1 MIWKVLPLSRRDAS
15 YLLVQLQF
23 SCNNQPLSI
32 VQVNWKVANRVHRGE
47 NATMMRAENAVFYSC
62 LKAHKGLPCFCC
74 SVRAQ
79 WYLRHPDGLE
89 HQSCHMQVF
98 FVAYLRAASSCP
110 KTKCRSSKVIV
121 AFMDPL

>member
-15 YLLVQLQF
+15 YLLLQLHF
-23 SCNNQPLSI
+23 SCNNQPPSI

-47 NATMMRAENAVFYSC
+47 DATMMRGENAVFYSC
-62 LKAHKGLPCFCC
+62 MKANKGLSCLCC
-74 SVRAQ
+74 SVCAW
-79 WYLRHPDGLE
+79 WYLRHPKGLE

-98 FVAYLRAASSCP
+98 FVACFRAASSCP
-110 KTKCRSSKVIV
+110 KTKCCSSKVIL